1 METPYQHEI
10 TPDGM
15 CCDLH
20 RATAGLPKRRP
31 GTHWTGPSG
40 EHIEVPLTPRT
51 LVNLRRTLR
60 TIT

>member
-1 METPYQHEI
+1 MQTPYQHERE
-10 TPDGM
+10 PDGM

-20 RATAGLPKRRP
+20 RAASGLPKRNP

-40 EHIEVPLTPRT
+40 QHTEVPITNRT
-51 LVNLRRTLR
+51 LANVRRWGR